1 MYKKGFV
8 SSYFLYILIIFFIL
22 LSIFFIKLQLKI
34 KTIYNIG
41 IANEYLIQEIV
52 VLDFIKCKLLNNDFE
67 LGVYSVSN
75 IHFNAEKKEDIIYVE
90 IFSEREENL
99 IIYLSNN
106 NDYYEIKDYHSSTY
120 ESLDLKSLTNLS
132 NSLK

>member
-52 VLDFIKCKLLNNDFE
+52 VLDYIKCKLLNYDFE
-67 LGVYSVSN
+67 SGIYSVSN
-75 IHFNAEKKEDIIYVE
+75 IHFKAEKKEEIIYVE

-120 ESLDLKSLTNLS
+120 ESLGLKSLTNLS

>member
-8 SSYFLYILIIFFIL
+8 SSYFLYILIVFFIL

>member
-1 MYKKGFV
+1 M
-8 SSYFLYILIIFFIL
+8 

-67 LGVYSVSN
+67 SGIYSVSN
-75 IHFNAEKKEDIIYVE
+75 IHFYAEKKEDIIYVE

-106 NDYYEIKDYHSSTY
+106 NDYYEIKIIIHQHM
-120 ESLDLKSLTNLS
+120 NH
-132 NSLK
+132 